1 MWATKY
7 KTCVP
12 EYDIFCQTYVHVLY
26 FDITCFEIRLSLRIL
41 KNSLF
46 LLTIFLFSTILKILN
61 WLLMTQKKQSMSTID
76 SYHWNQTKFHHRF
89 LKGNQR
95 RNGQP
100 QNFSLKFSV
109 SVKELSGFLHV
120 VYTKNR
126 TLFLLKILSSVW
138 KLRKSLAISR
148 NERHSFNSHKNSN
161 ISMTKLFLN
170 EFEQRKWTTWITEF
184 FRPQQWIAKPKSWLH
199 TMGHRVGKQ
208 WGVCIVF
215 A

>member
-1 MWATKY
+1 MWAIKY

-12 EYDIFCQTYVHVLY
+12 EYDIFCQTYVRVLY
-26 FDITCFEIRLSLRIL
+26 FDITCFEIRLSLRRIL

-61 WLLMTQKKQSMSTID
+61 WLLMTQKKQSMSTIY

-109 SVKELSGFLHV
+109 SVKELSGFLNV
-120 VYTKNR
+120 VYTKNP
-126 TLFLLKILSSVW
+126 TLFLLKI
-138 KLRKSLAISR
+138 
-148 NERHSFNSHKNSN
+148 
-161 ISMTKLFLN
+161 TKLGLKIEKKFGHFKKWKTQFQFPQTL
-170 EFEQRKWTTWITEF
+170 EHFHDEIVFKWIWTTKMNNLNNGIFPT
-184 FRPQQWIAKPKSWLH
+184 P
-199 TMGHRVGKQ
+199 TMNRKTQKLVTHHGT
-208 WGVCIVF
+208 
-215 A
+215 

>member
-12 EYDIFCQTYVHVLY
+12 EYDIFCQTYVRVLY
-26 FDITCFEIRLSLRIL
+26 FDITCFEIRLSLRRIL

-46 LLTIFLFSTILKILN
+46 FTDNFFVFYNTENFELTFNDPKR
-61 WLLMTQKKQSMSTID
+61 QSMSTIY

-109 SVKELSGFLHV
+109 SVKELSGFLNV

-126 TLFLLKILSSVW
+126 TLFLLKI
-138 KLRKSLAISR
+138 
-148 NERHSFNSHKNSN
+148 
-161 ISMTKLFLN
+161 TKLDLKIEKKFGHFKKSKTQFQFPQKH
-170 EFEQRKWTTWITEF
+170 EHFHDKIVFKWIWTTKMNNLNNGIFPT
-184 FRPQQWIAKPKSWLH
+184 P
-199 TMGHRVGKQ
+199 TMNRKTQKLVTHHGT
-208 WGVCIVF
+208 
-215 A
+215 